1 MRPIIARRIP
11 VTQVTFLVLALAGLW
26 VFWIH
31 REGLANLRVCGS
43 IEPGGSRT
51 ALVRTFGS
59 PARRQLNPAETRLTL
74 FFRGPLYA
82 AHPIRAVVNVRDD
95 LVVEIDCG
103 DGRVK
108 TYDKY

>member
-1 MRPIIARRIP
+1 MRSILGRRIS
-11 VTQVTFLVLALAGLW
+11 VTQVTFVVLVLAGLW

-31 REGLANLRVCGS
+31 REGLANVRVCGS
-43 IEPGGSRT
+43 TEPGGSRS
-51 ALVRTFGS
+51 ALVLTLGS
-59 PARRQLNPAETRLTL
+59 PTTRQVNPTATRLTL

-95 LVVEIDCG
+95 RVVEIDCG

-108 TYDKY
+108 IYDKY